1 MLEAKTTR
9 LLNELIQGMTRFC
22 IEAYKSNKQI
32 ASEDLKAFA
41 ELISAINVPPE
52 QPPGDPAPVVGFV
65 APTPAGDG
73 DDE

>member
-22 IEAYKSNKQI
+22 IETYKSNQPI
-32 ASEDLKAFA
+32 ASEDLKALA
-41 ELISAINVPPE
+41 ELVSAVNVPPE
-52 QPPGDPAPVVGFV
+52 QPSGDPVPVIGFV
-65 APTPAGDG
+65 APVGDG